1 MFRLLSHVAYP
12 AMSQGKLNHGTPQE
26 ERMHPTIGG
35 AVVVVVRMFVLEDC
49 RVVTGT
55 SPDETTVLGPAGR

>member
-1 MFRLLSHVAYP
+1 MA
-12 AMSQGKLNHGTPQE
+12 
-26 ERMHPTIGG
+26 IGG